1 MKYLLDTN
9 ICVFIIRKKSQNA
22 LQRLGQHPMG
32 VVGISVIT
40 LAELRYGADKS
51 QDPPKNH
58 AALMAFLAP
67 LEVVE
72 FDTSAADHYGIIRA
86 DLEKRGLPIGSLD
99 MLIAAHAQS
108 LGLTVVTN
116 NVGEFTRVSGLAVE
130 DWTLP

>member
-9 ICVFIIRKKSQNA
+9 ICVFVIRKKSAHA
-22 LQRLGQHPMG
+22 LQKFRQHSVG
-32 VVGISVIT
+32 DVGISVIT
-40 LAELRYGADKS
+40 LAELRYGAEKS

-58 AALMAFLAP
+58 AGLNAFLTP

-72 FDTSAADHYGIIRA
+72 FDAQAADQYGHIRA

-108 LGLTVVTN
+108 LGLTLVTN

-130 DWTLP
+130 DWTVP